1 MKIYTKTGD
10 RGETGLIGGAR
21 ISKSSQRII
30 AYGLVDELNS
40 SIGFSISLL
49 KENSKDVFADI
60 IVILTRIQNDLFIIG
75 ADLADP
81 SYDRYKNSTQV
92 HNKVPRAEADMTILL
107 ESAIDR
113 FEAILT
119 PITYFLLPG
128 GSLGSSSLHMNR
140 TAARRSEIAVVTLSQ
155 KESINPLILTY
166 LNRLSDLLFV
176 IARVVNQRVGVSDIK
191 WESVKE

>member
-21 ISKSSQRII
+21 VLKNSQRII

-49 KENSKDVFADI
+49 KENSKDIFTDI
-60 IVILTRIQNDLFIIG
+60 IGLLTRIQNDLFIIG

-81 SYDRYKNSTQV
+81 SYDPDKNFTRM
-92 HNKVPRAEADMTILL
+92 HNKTPRAKADMTIFL

-113 FEAILT
+113 FEAILP

-128 GSLGSSSLHMNR
+128 GSLGSSSLHVNR

-155 KESINPLILTY
+155 KESINPSILVY

-176 IARVVNQRVGVSDIK
+176 ISRVVNQRVGVSDIK